1 MTKKPRSTEGLS
13 TLDDFLAEEGTREA
27 FQAVAVKCIPLRELK
42 PDQPLQDDIATGLAD
57 VAAGRVKDFDAPL
70 IVEGR
75 KLLAKRRSFLT
86 GELSDEEAEA
96 IASSRMNPRHD
107 NLNKLL
113 DRK

>member
-1 MTKKPRSTEGLS
+1 MSKNPEDKQDR
-13 TLDDFLAEEGTREA
+13 A
-27 FQAVAVKCIPLRELK
+27 PLRELK

-70 IVEGR
+70 IVERGR
-75 KLLAKRRSFLT
+75 KLLAKRRRFLT
-86 GELSDEEAEA
+86 GELSDEEVER
-96 IASSRMNPRHD
+96 IESSRMDSRHD